1 MDDLNNLEEV
11 YLDGN
16 PEEPESDLKKE
27 SNTESKIDENKVEVK
42 EVKLDSNIKKIVL
55 DSKES
60 DKNKDEMKKKV
71 LKNYIRK
78 REDFDFFADADE
90 ADE

>member
-1 MDDLNNLEEV
+1 MNDLNNLEEV

-16 PEEPESDLKKE
+16 PTTIENTKE
-27 SNTESKIDENKVEVK
+27 TPDELQNVEVK

-55 DSKES
+55 DSKDS
-60 DKNKDEMKKKV
+60 DKNKDDIKKKV

-90 ADE
+90 TDE